1 MESNDNIPWNEII
14 KKEALGIND
23 ADLGKIQEV
32 GSDSILTKKGIINTK
47 IVWYSKGFSRKVFFL
62 VYSITIIIIIIIII
76 FVSELCNSILI
87 LFMLNIK

>member
-47 IVWYSKGFSRKVFFL
+47 IV
-62 VYSITIIIIIIIII
+62 
-76 FVSELCNSILI
+76 
-87 LFMLNIK
+87 